1 MAIGKLPVDYVQ
13 DVIDTS
19 VTDKRRYHMITN
31 TDGTMSLDDVTTYL
45 LKGSEF
51 GADNINQTNR
61 AVNEVIDALE
71 GIINGVITVK
81 NAANA
86 EYATSADTATS
97 ADSANKL
104 SIAREINGVAFDG
117 TKDIT
122 IEDDT
127 KIPLNKDF
135 VLINQQSLTFI
146 NNVATI
152 SDIRITADSLADV
165 YFTNDTISIAEKAS
179 ITVETYEGNVKITA
193 GRVPDGTI
201 KASIHIRV
209 V

>member
-51 GADNINQTNR
+51 GADNINQTNQ
-61 AVNEVIDALE
+61 AVNEVIDALGDIE
-71 GIINGVITVK
+71 DGSIVVGKAT
-81 NAANA
+81 NAARAENA
-86 EYATSADTATS
+86 ECAIN
-97 ADSANKL
+97 ADSAEKL
-104 SIAREINGVAFDG
+104 SNSRNINGIPFDG
-117 TKDIT
+117 TEDI
-122 IEDDT
+122 IVEDNT
-127 KIPLNKDF
+127 KIPLDKDF
-135 VLINQQSLTFI
+135 VLINQQPITFI

-152 SDIRITADSLADV
+152 SDTRITADSLADV

-179 ITVETYEGNVKITA
+179 ITVETYGGNVKLTA
-193 GRVPDGTI
+193 GRAPEGTL

>member
-51 GADNINQTNR
+51 GADNINQTNG

-71 GIINGVITVK
+71 DIK
-81 NAANA
+81 
-86 EYATSADTATS
+86 
-97 ADSANKL
+97 
-104 SIAREINGVAFDG
+104 DG
-117 TKDIT
+117 TTPVTDN
-122 IEDDT
+122 T
-127 KIPLNKDF
+127 KVSLDKDF
-135 VLINQQSLTFI
+135 VLINQQALTFI
-146 NNVATI
+146 NNVATVA
-152 SDIRITADSLADV
+152 DERITADSLADV
-165 YFTNDTISIAEKAS
+165 YFTGDTIDVAENAN
-179 ITVETYEGNVKITA
+179 ILVETYAGKVELTA
-193 GRVPDGTI
+193 GKTPEDTI